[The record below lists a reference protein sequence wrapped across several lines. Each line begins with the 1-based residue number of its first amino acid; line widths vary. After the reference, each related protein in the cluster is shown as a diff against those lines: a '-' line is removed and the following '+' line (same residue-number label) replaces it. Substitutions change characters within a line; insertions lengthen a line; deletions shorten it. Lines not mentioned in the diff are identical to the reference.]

1 MNKKLTLKN
10 IVQADSRGTLV
21 FQEIDSEKKVVSS
34 VAVQFT
40 DPKEAAKYEQGKT
53 YSIVIALTK

>member
-1 MNKKLTLKN
+1 MDKKMILKN

-21 FQEIDSEKKVVSS
+21 FQEIGEDKKVISF

-40 DPKEAAKYEQGKT
+40 DPKEAAKYEQGKE
-53 YSIVIALTK
+53 YNIAIT

>member
-1 MNKKLTLKN
+1 MDKKMILKN
-10 IVQADSRGTLV
+10 IVQVDNRGTLV
-21 FQEIDSEKKVVSS
+21 FQEVGKDKKVISS